1 MNKHSIEQV
10 CILMVEDNPD
20 DVELTR
26 QTIRDTK
33 LRNNIHVVED
43 GVKALAFLRREG
55 MYADSPRP
63 DLVLLDLNL
72 PGKNGLEVLEE
83 IKADDDLKRIPVIV
97 LTTSDDEADVL
108 AAYNNNT
115 NAYITKPV
123 DLEQF
128 ARIVQMIDD
137 FWISIVKLPPK

>member
-97 LTTSDDEADVL
+97 LTASDDEADVL